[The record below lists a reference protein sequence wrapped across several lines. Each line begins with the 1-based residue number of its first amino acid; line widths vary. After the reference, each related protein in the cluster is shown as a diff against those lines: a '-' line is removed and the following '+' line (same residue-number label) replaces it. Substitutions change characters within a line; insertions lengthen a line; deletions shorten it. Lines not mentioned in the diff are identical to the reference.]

1 MKKIF
6 SILPFLSLAFC
17 LNAQTLTWENINL
30 VTLSA
35 DNKDLKSDA
44 NAFQATALSSQS
56 IPYNNGVQEGEFSF
70 TVKNL
75 YTLLFFI

>member
-17 LNAQTLTWENINL
+17 LNAQSLTWKNINL
-30 VTLSA
+30 VTVSA

-44 NAFQATALSSQS
+44 NAFQATALSSQVYL
-56 IPYNNGVQEGEFSF
+56 ITMAFKKESF
-70 TVKNL
+70 
-75 YTLLFFI
+75 LLQ